1 MAGRKENDEISKLL
15 DSFEADGALEEKME
29 GFAAKKRRQDKYTQ
43 QVNLID
49 TEDPQETEIPST
61 NDTVVLRPPRP
72 QQAESEAGETVMF
85 DPDQIEEQTE
95 LTNKTVVINDDEI
108 QSLLEQEQGPKLRR
122 EVKGHSKKPVAKM
135 RKKNDKTVKIVLAVL
150 VSLLVVAVIG
160 TGAYVLL
167 NGIGEN
173 AETEN
178 DRQAVAYERIM
189 DWLDTVDDDFTGIE
203 DMEEYY
209 NRLSDAQK
217 EEIDDLLKSRTGYT
231 FDELLARAKSDEKKD
246 SSNNNTEIAE
256 LRAKLSTLKT
266 QLSSA
271 QSTLDSAKSTLTT
284 RQSEYDALVE
294 QSQNAANAQAE
305 LDNAKLNL
313 EQMDPQLQARR
324 DELLQQLGDTTISS
338 EERTKL
344 ENELNQIYNEQSALD
359 EAVRQAQKKVNNT
372 PTVSQSQLD
381 SAAQAV
387 SQAQSAVDQAQS
399 AVDEINSQ
407 ISQIQSQ
414 INELE

>member
-1 MAGRKENDEISKLL
+1 MAGKKENDEISKLL

-43 QVNLID
+43 QINMID
-49 TEDPQETEIPST
+49 VDDTQETKTPT
-61 NDTVVLRPPRP
+61 ANDTIVLRPARP
-72 QQAESEAGETVMF
+72 QQTESEAGETVMF

-108 QSLLEQEQGPKLRR
+108 QSLLEQERGPKLRR

-173 AETEN
+173 AEAEN
-178 DRQAVAYERIM
+178 DRRAVAYERIM

-209 NRLSDAQK
+209 NRLSDEQK

-294 QSQNAANAQAE
+294 QSQNAAEAQANLESAQAAVDECEARRQELLNKQSAGTITEEELIE
-305 LDNAKLNL
+305 LDNIYKVDWPSLNDAL
-313 EQMDPQLQARR
+313 EQ
-324 DELLQQLGDTTISS
+324 
-338 EERTKL
+338 
-344 ENELNQIYNEQSALD
+344 
-359 EAVRQAQKKVNNT
+359 AQREVNNA
-372 PTVSQSQLD
+372 PSVSQDQLN
-381 SAAQAV
+381 SASQAV

>member
-43 QVNLID
+43 QINMID
-49 TEDPQETEIPST
+49 VDDTQETKTPT
-61 NDTVVLRPPRP
+61 ANDTIVLRPARP
-72 QQAESEAGETVMF
+72 QQTESEAGETVMF

-173 AETEN
+173 AEAEN
-178 DRQAVAYERIM
+178 DRRAVAYERIM

-209 NRLSDAQK
+209 NRLSDEKK

-294 QSQNAANAQAE
+294 QSQNAAEAQANLESAQAAVDECEARRQELLNKQSAGTITEEELIE
-305 LDNAKLNL
+305 LDNIYKVDWPSLNDAL
-313 EQMDPQLQARR
+313 EQ
-324 DELLQQLGDTTISS
+324 
-338 EERTKL
+338 
-344 ENELNQIYNEQSALD
+344 
-359 EAVRQAQKKVNNT
+359 AQREVNNA
-372 PTVSQSQLD
+372 PSVSQDQLN
-381 SAAQAV
+381 SASQAV

>member
-43 QVNLID
+43 QINMID
-49 TEDPQETEIPST
+49 VDDTQETKTPT
-61 NDTVVLRPPRP
+61 ANDTIVLRPARP
-72 QQAESEAGETVMF
+72 QQTESEAGETVMF

-173 AETEN
+173 AEAEN
-178 DRQAVAYERIM
+178 DRRAVAYERIM

-209 NRLSDAQK
+209 NRLSDEQK

-294 QSQNAANAQAE
+294 QSQNAAEAQANLESAQAAVDECEARRQELLNKQSAGTITEEELIE
-305 LDNAKLNL
+305 LDNIYKVDWPSLNDAL
-313 EQMDPQLQARR
+313 EQ
-324 DELLQQLGDTTISS
+324 
-338 EERTKL
+338 
-344 ENELNQIYNEQSALD
+344 
-359 EAVRQAQKKVNNT
+359 AQREVNNA
-372 PTVSQSQLD
+372 PSVSQDQLN
-381 SAAQAV
+381 SASQAV

>member
-1 MAGRKENDEISKLL
+1 MAGKKENDEISKLL

-29 GFAAKKRRQDKYTQ
+29 GFAAKKRRKDKYTQ
-43 QVNLID
+43 QINMID
-49 TEDPQETEIPST
+49 VDDTQETKTPT
-61 NDTVVLRPPRP
+61 ANDTIVLRPARP
-72 QQAESEAGETVMF
+72 QQTESEAGETVMF

-173 AETEN
+173 AEAEN
-178 DRQAVAYERIM
+178 DRRAVAYERIM

-209 NRLSDAQK
+209 NRLSDEQK

-294 QSQNAANAQAE
+294 QSQNAAEAQANLESAQAAVDECEARRQELLNKQSAGTITEEELIE
-305 LDNAKLNL
+305 LDNIYKVDWPSLNDAL
-313 EQMDPQLQARR
+313 EQ
-324 DELLQQLGDTTISS
+324 
-338 EERTKL
+338 
-344 ENELNQIYNEQSALD
+344 
-359 EAVRQAQKKVNNT
+359 AQREVNNA
-372 PTVSQSQLD
+372 PSVSQDQLN
-381 SAAQAV
+381 SASQAV

>member
-1 MAGRKENDEISKLL
+1 MAGKKENDEISKLL

-43 QVNLID
+43 QINMID
-49 TEDPQETEIPST
+49 VDDTQETKTPT
-61 NDTVVLRPPRP
+61 ANDTIVLRPARP
-72 QQAESEAGETVMF
+72 QQTESEAGETVMF

-108 QSLLEQEQGPKLRR
+108 QSLLEQERGPKLRR

-173 AETEN
+173 AEAEN
-178 DRQAVAYERIM
+178 DRRAVAYERIM

-209 NRLSDAQK
+209 NRLSDEQK

-256 LRAKLSTLKT
+256 LRAKLSTLQT

-294 QSQNAANAQAE
+294 QSQNAAEAQANLESAQAAVDECEARRQELLNKQSAGTITEEELIE
-305 LDNAKLNL
+305 LDNIYKVDWPSLNDAL
-313 EQMDPQLQARR
+313 EQ
-324 DELLQQLGDTTISS
+324 
-338 EERTKL
+338 
-344 ENELNQIYNEQSALD
+344 
-359 EAVRQAQKKVNNT
+359 AQREVNNA
-372 PTVSQSQLD
+372 PSVSQDQLN
-381 SAAQAV
+381 SASQAV

>member
-43 QVNLID
+43 QINMID
-49 TEDPQETEIPST
+49 VDDTQETKTPT
-61 NDTVVLRPPRP
+61 ANDTIVLRPARP
-72 QQAESEAGETVMF
+72 QQTESEAGETVMF

-178 DRQAVAYERIM
+178 DRRAVAYERIM

-209 NRLSDAQK
+209 NRLSDEQK

-294 QSQNAANAQAE
+294 QSQNAAEAQANLESAQAAVDECEARRQELLNKQSAGTITEEELIE
-305 LDNAKLNL
+305 LDNIYKVDWPSLNDAL
-313 EQMDPQLQARR
+313 EQ
-324 DELLQQLGDTTISS
+324 
-338 EERTKL
+338 
-344 ENELNQIYNEQSALD
+344 
-359 EAVRQAQKKVNNT
+359 AQREVNNA
-372 PTVSQSQLD
+372 PSVSQDQLN
-381 SAAQAV
+381 SASQAV

>member
-43 QVNLID
+43 QINMID
-49 TEDPQETEIPST
+49 VDDTQETKTPT
-61 NDTVVLRPPRP
+61 ANDTIVLRPARP
-72 QQAESEAGETVMF
+72 QQTESEAGETVMF

-108 QSLLEQEQGPKLRR
+108 QSLLEQERGPKLRR

-178 DRQAVAYERIM
+178 DRRAVAYERIM

-209 NRLSDAQK
+209 NRLSDEQK

-294 QSQNAANAQAE
+294 QSQNAAEAQANLESAQAAVDECEARRQELLNKQSAGTITEEELIE
-305 LDNAKLNL
+305 LDNIYKVDWPSLSDAL
-313 EQMDPQLQARR
+313 EQ
-324 DELLQQLGDTTISS
+324 
-338 EERTKL
+338 
-344 ENELNQIYNEQSALD
+344 
-359 EAVRQAQKKVNNT
+359 AQREVNNA
-372 PTVSQSQLD
+372 PSVSQDQLN
-381 SAAQAV
+381 SASQAV

>member
-1 MAGRKENDEISKLL
+1 MAGKKENDEISKLL

-43 QVNLID
+43 QIYMID
-49 TEDPQETEIPST
+49 VDDTQETKTPT
-61 NDTVVLRPPRP
+61 ANDTIVLRPARP
-72 QQAESEAGETVMF
+72 QQTESEAGETVMF

-209 NRLSDAQK
+209 NRLSDEQK

-294 QSQNAANAQAE
+294 QSQNAAEAQANLESAQAAVDECEARRQELLNKQSVGTITEEELIE
-305 LDNAKLNL
+305 LDNIYKVDWPSLNDAL
-313 EQMDPQLQARR
+313 EQ
-324 DELLQQLGDTTISS
+324 
-338 EERTKL
+338 
-344 ENELNQIYNEQSALD
+344 
-359 EAVRQAQKKVNNT
+359 AQREVDNA
-372 PTVSQSQLD
+372 PSVSQDQLN
-381 SAAQAV
+381 SASQAV

>member
-1 MAGRKENDEISKLL
+1 MAGKKENDEISKLL

-43 QVNLID
+43 QINMID
-49 TEDPQETEIPST
+49 VDDTQETKTPT
-61 NDTVVLRPPRP
+61 ANDTIVLRPARP
-72 QQAESEAGETVMF
+72 QQTESEAGETVMF

-173 AETEN
+173 AEAEN
-178 DRQAVAYERIM
+178 DRRAVAYERIM

-209 NRLSDAQK
+209 NRLSDEQK

-294 QSQNAANAQAE
+294 QSQNAAEAQANLESAQAAVDECEARRQELLNKQSAGTITEEELIE
-305 LDNAKLNL
+305 LDNIYKVDWPSLNDAL
-313 EQMDPQLQARR
+313 EQ
-324 DELLQQLGDTTISS
+324 
-338 EERTKL
+338 
-344 ENELNQIYNEQSALD
+344 
-359 EAVRQAQKKVNNT
+359 AQREVNNA
-372 PTVSQSQLD
+372 PSVSQDQLN
-381 SAAQAV
+381 SASQAV

>member
-1 MAGRKENDEISKLL
+1 MAGKKENDEISKLL

-29 GFAAKKRRQDKYTQ
+29 GFAAKKRRKDKYTQ
-43 QVNLID
+43 QINMID
-49 TEDPQETEIPST
+49 VDDTQETKTPT
-61 NDTVVLRPPRP
+61 ANDTIVLRPARP
-72 QQAESEAGETVMF
+72 QQTESEAGETVMF

-173 AETEN
+173 AEAEN
-178 DRQAVAYERIM
+178 DRRAVAYERIM

-209 NRLSDAQK
+209 NRLSDEQK

-256 LRAKLSTLKT
+256 LRAKLSTLQT

-294 QSQNAANAQAE
+294 QSQNAANAQANLESAQAAVDECEARRQELLNKQSAGTITEEELIE
-305 LDNAKLNL
+305 LDNIYKVDWPSLNDAL
-313 EQMDPQLQARR
+313 EQ
-324 DELLQQLGDTTISS
+324 
-338 EERTKL
+338 
-344 ENELNQIYNEQSALD
+344 
-359 EAVRQAQKKVNNT
+359 AQREVNNA
-372 PTVSQSQLD
+372 PSVSQDQLN
-381 SAAQAV
+381 SASQAV

>member
-43 QVNLID
+43 QINMID
-49 TEDPQETEIPST
+49 VDDTQETKTPT
-61 NDTVVLRPPRP
+61 ANDTIVLRPARP
-72 QQAESEAGETVMF
+72 QQTESEAGETVMF

-135 RKKNDKTVKIVLAVL
+135 RKKNDRTVKIVLAVL

-209 NRLSDAQK
+209 NRLSDEQK

-294 QSQNAANAQAE
+294 QSQNAAEAQANLESAQAAVDECEARRQELLNKQSAGTITEEELIE
-305 LDNAKLNL
+305 LDNIYKVDWPSLNDAL
-313 EQMDPQLQARR
+313 EQ
-324 DELLQQLGDTTISS
+324 
-338 EERTKL
+338 
-344 ENELNQIYNEQSALD
+344 
-359 EAVRQAQKKVNNT
+359 AQREVNNA
-372 PTVSQSQLD
+372 PSVSQDQLN
-381 SAAQAV
+381 SASQAV

>member
-43 QVNLID
+43 QINMID
-49 TEDPQETEIPST
+49 VDDTQETKTPT
-61 NDTVVLRPPRP
+61 ANDTIVLRPARP
-72 QQAESEAGETVMF
+72 QQTESEAGETVMF

-173 AETEN
+173 AEAEN
-178 DRQAVAYERIM
+178 DRRAVAYERIM

-209 NRLSDAQK
+209 NRLSDEQK

-256 LRAKLSTLKT
+256 LRAKLSTLQT

-294 QSQNAANAQAE
+294 QSQNAAEAQANLESAQAAVDECEARRQELLNKQSAGTITEEELIE
-305 LDNAKLNL
+305 LDNIYKVDWPSLNDAL
-313 EQMDPQLQARR
+313 EQ
-324 DELLQQLGDTTISS
+324 
-338 EERTKL
+338 
-344 ENELNQIYNEQSALD
+344 
-359 EAVRQAQKKVNNT
+359 AQREVNNA
-372 PTVSQSQLD
+372 PSVSQDQLN
-381 SAAQAV
+381 SASQAV

>member
-43 QVNLID
+43 QINMID
-49 TEDPQETEIPST
+49 VDDTQETKTPT
-61 NDTVVLRPPRP
+61 ANDTIVLRPARP
-72 QQAESEAGETVMF
+72 QQTESEAGETVMF

-108 QSLLEQEQGPKLRR
+108 QSLLEQERGPKLRR

-173 AETEN
+173 AEAEN
-178 DRQAVAYERIM
+178 DRRAVAYERIM

-209 NRLSDAQK
+209 NRLSDEQK

-294 QSQNAANAQAE
+294 QSQNAAEAQANLESAQAAVDECEARRQELLNKQSAGTITEEELIE
-305 LDNAKLNL
+305 LDNIYKVDWPSLNDAL
-313 EQMDPQLQARR
+313 EQ
-324 DELLQQLGDTTISS
+324 
-338 EERTKL
+338 
-344 ENELNQIYNEQSALD
+344 
-359 EAVRQAQKKVNNT
+359 AQREVNNA
-372 PTVSQSQLD
+372 PSVSQDQLN
-381 SAAQAV
+381 SASQAV

>member
-43 QVNLID
+43 QINMID
-49 TEDPQETEIPST
+49 VDDTQETKTPT
-61 NDTVVLRPPRP
+61 ANDTIVLRPARP
-72 QQAESEAGETVMF
+72 QQTESEAGETVMF

-108 QSLLEQEQGPKLRR
+108 QSLLEQERGPKLRR

-173 AETEN
+173 EEAEN
-178 DRQAVAYERIM
+178 DRRAVAYERIM

-209 NRLSDAQK
+209 NRLSDEQK

-294 QSQNAANAQAE
+294 QSQNAAEAQANLESAQAAVDECEARRQELLNKQSAGTITEEELIE
-305 LDNAKLNL
+305 LDNIYKVDWPSLNDAL
-313 EQMDPQLQARR
+313 EQ
-324 DELLQQLGDTTISS
+324 
-338 EERTKL
+338 
-344 ENELNQIYNEQSALD
+344 
-359 EAVRQAQKKVNNT
+359 AQREVNNA
-372 PTVSQSQLD
+372 PSVSQDQLN
-381 SAAQAV
+381 SASQAV

>member
-1 MAGRKENDEISKLL
+1 MAGKKENDEISKLL

-43 QVNLID
+43 QINMID
-49 TEDPQETEIPST
+49 VDDTQETKTPT
-61 NDTVVLRPPRP
+61 ANDTIVLRPARP
-72 QQAESEAGETVMF
+72 QQTESEAGETVMF

-173 AETEN
+173 AEAEN
-178 DRQAVAYERIM
+178 DRRAVAYERIM

-209 NRLSDAQK
+209 NRLSDEQK

-256 LRAKLSTLKT
+256 LRAKLSTLQT

-294 QSQNAANAQAE
+294 QSQNAAEAQANLESAQAAVDECEARRQELLNKQSAGTITEEELIE
-305 LDNAKLNL
+305 LDNIYKVDWPSLNDAL
-313 EQMDPQLQARR
+313 EQ
-324 DELLQQLGDTTISS
+324 
-338 EERTKL
+338 
-344 ENELNQIYNEQSALD
+344 
-359 EAVRQAQKKVNNT
+359 AQREVNNA
-372 PTVSQSQLD
+372 PSVSQDQLN
-381 SAAQAV
+381 SASQAV

>member
-43 QVNLID
+43 QINMID
-49 TEDPQETEIPST
+49 VDDTQETKTPT
-61 NDTVVLRPPRP
+61 ANDTIVLRPARP
-72 QQAESEAGETVMF
+72 QQTESEAGETVMF

-178 DRQAVAYERIM
+178 DRRAVAYERIM

-209 NRLSDAQK
+209 NRLSDEKK

-256 LRAKLSTLKT
+256 LRAKLSTLQT

-294 QSQNAANAQAE
+294 QSQNAAEAQANLESAQAAVDECEARRQELLNKQSAGTITEEELIE
-305 LDNAKLNL
+305 LDNIYKVDWPSLNDAL
-313 EQMDPQLQARR
+313 EQ
-324 DELLQQLGDTTISS
+324 
-338 EERTKL
+338 
-344 ENELNQIYNEQSALD
+344 
-359 EAVRQAQKKVNNT
+359 AQREVNNA
-372 PTVSQSQLD
+372 PSVSQDQLN
-381 SAAQAV
+381 SASQAV

>member
-1 MAGRKENDEISKLL
+1 MAGKKENDEISKLL

-43 QVNLID
+43 QINMID
-49 TEDPQETEIPST
+49 VDDTQETKTPT
-61 NDTVVLRPPRP
+61 ANDTIVLRPARP
-72 QQAESEAGETVMF
+72 QQTESEAGETVMF

-178 DRQAVAYERIM
+178 DRRAVAYERIM

-209 NRLSDAQK
+209 NRLSDEQK

-256 LRAKLSTLKT
+256 LRAKLSTLQT

-294 QSQNAANAQAE
+294 QSQNAAEAQANLESAQAAVDECEARRQELLNKQSAGTITEEELIE
-305 LDNAKLNL
+305 LDNIYKVDWPSLNDAL
-313 EQMDPQLQARR
+313 EQ
-324 DELLQQLGDTTISS
+324 
-338 EERTKL
+338 
-344 ENELNQIYNEQSALD
+344 
-359 EAVRQAQKKVNNT
+359 AQREVNNA
-372 PTVSQSQLD
+372 PSVSQDQLN
-381 SAAQAV
+381 SASQAV

>member
-1 MAGRKENDEISKLL
+1 MAGKKENDEISKLL

-29 GFAAKKRRQDKYTQ
+29 GFAAKKRRKDKYTQ
-43 QVNLID
+43 QINMID
-49 TEDPQETEIPST
+49 VDDTQETKTPT
-61 NDTVVLRPPRP
+61 ANDTIVLRPARP
-72 QQAESEAGETVMF
+72 QQTESEAGETVMF

-173 AETEN
+173 AEAEN
-178 DRQAVAYERIM
+178 DRRAVAYERIM

-209 NRLSDAQK
+209 NRLSDEQK

-256 LRAKLSTLKT
+256 LRAKLSTLQT

-294 QSQNAANAQAE
+294 QSQNAAEAQANLESAQAAVDECEARRQELLNKQSAGTITEEELIE
-305 LDNAKLNL
+305 LDNIYKVDWPSLNDAL
-313 EQMDPQLQARR
+313 EQ
-324 DELLQQLGDTTISS
+324 
-338 EERTKL
+338 
-344 ENELNQIYNEQSALD
+344 
-359 EAVRQAQKKVNNT
+359 AQREVNNA
-372 PTVSQSQLD
+372 PSVSQDQLN
-381 SAAQAV
+381 SASQAV